1 MYTEESLREELVKK
15 LEKEQEVYLEKQ
27 KEQGVE
33 SVIKNAY
40 QIAIRQEII
49 EYITNRNLDPSDIKA
64 LLKTDDVV
72 GRTYSKWMKSDGNF
86 DDAFDY
92 PVSKEIERIS
102 DEFYSKD
109 DKEVEQENKA
119 PKKQN
124 KSFER

>member
-15 LEKEQEVYLEKQ
+15 LENEQKVYLEKQ
-27 KEQGVE
+27 KEQGIE
-33 SVIKNAY
+33 SVINNAY
-40 QIAIRQEII
+40 EIAIRQEII
-49 EYITNRNLDPSDIKA
+49 EYISNRNFDPYYINA

-72 GRTYSKWMKSDGNF
+72 GRAYGKWMKHDNNF
-86 DDAFDY
+86 DDALEY
-92 PVSKEIERIS
+92 PVNKEIERIS

-109 DKEVEQENKA
+109 DKEVEQENKP